1 MSVAK
6 AGIICTL
13 NARTAILAAANPIH
27 SKYDPKLSVVENIQ
41 LPPTLLSRFDLI
53 YLILDKQTEAAD
65 RRLANHI
72 VSLYSLAP
80 GEEMT
85 GGEDDDGVQ
94 ATNMIETNKTTRDFL
109 AKYISYARRAIQP
122 VIPDEMVDVLV
133 QEYARMRSM
142 GNSAKTI
149 TATPRQLESLI
160 RIAESLAKM
169 RLSQRVEQ
177 QDIEEGV
184 RLIRTA
190 MQQSATDPKTGEI
203 DMDII
208 TTGVSMASNT
218 RIQGIIDYIK
228 KVQVSILT

>member
-1 MSVAK
+1 
-6 AGIICTL
+6 
-13 NARTAILAAANPIH
+13 
-27 SKYDPKLSVVENIQ
+27 
-41 LPPTLLSRFDLI
+41 
-53 YLILDKQTEAAD
+53 
-65 RRLANHI
+65 
-72 VSLYSLAP
+72 
-80 GEEMT
+80 
-85 GGEDDDGVQ
+85 
-94 ATNMIETNKTTRDFL
+94 MIETNKTSRDFL

-133 QEYARMRSM
+133 QEYSRMRSM

-169 RLSQRVEQ
+169 RLSPRVEH

-208 TTGVSMASNT
+208 TTGVSFASNA

-228 KVQVSILT
+228 KVQVSILLFPFQY

>member
-1 MSVAK
+1 
-6 AGIICTL
+6 
-13 NARTAILAAANPIH
+13 
-27 SKYDPKLSVVENIQ
+27 
-41 LPPTLLSRFDLI
+41 
-53 YLILDKQTEAAD
+53 
-65 RRLANHI
+65 
-72 VSLYSLAP
+72 
-80 GEEMT
+80 
-85 GGEDDDGVQ
+85 
-94 ATNMIETNKTTRDFL
+94 MIETNKTTRDFL

-133 QEYARMRSM
+133 QEYSRMRSM

-169 RLSQRVEQ
+169 RLSPRVEQ

-228 KVQVSILT
+228 KVQVSILTLPILSSINRLILLLF